1 MARADGRRIDELR
14 PVTIERGYTKY
25 APGSVLISAGD
36 TRILC
41 TAMVEEGVPDFLLG
55 TGTGWVTAEYSMLPS
70 ATPERRDRD
79 IRRGRPDARSEEIRR
94 LIGRALR
101 AVVRLDRLGE
111 RTIVVDC
118 DVLQA
123 DGGTRTLA
131 VTGGYVALAD
141 AVAHLRKTAS
151 IDRQPLAANAA
162 AVSVGIVDG
171 QPMLD
176 LCYREDVAA
185 DVDLNLVM
193 DAKDRLIEVQGT
205 AEGEPFDRD
214 QLDRLLDLGR
224 RGIRKLIRLQRQ
236 ARRESKPEPG

>member
-1 MARADGRRIDELR
+1 MARADGRRVNELR

-25 APGSVLISAGD
+25 APGSVLIGAGD
-36 TRILC
+36 TKILC
-41 TAMVEEGVPDFLLG
+41 TAMAEESVPDFLLG

-70 ATPERRDRD
+70 STPERRMRD
-79 IRRGRPDARSEEIRR
+79 VRRGRPDGRGEEIRR

-101 AVVRLDRLGE
+101 AVVRRERLGE
-111 RTIVVDC
+111 RTIFVDC

-141 AVAHLRKTAS
+141 AVAHLRES
-151 IDRQPLAANAA
+151 GVIRRRPLVANLA
-162 AVSVGIVDG
+162 AVSVGLVDG
-171 QPMLD
+171 RPMLD
-176 LCYREDVAA
+176 LTYQEDVGA
-185 DVDLNLVM
+185 DVDMNLVM
-193 DAKDRLIEVQGT
+193 DSHDRLIEIQGT

-224 RGIRKLIRLQRQ
+224 RGIRKLIRLQRR
-236 ARRESKPEPG
+236 ARRD